1 MKRDANSKPQGINQQ
16 IESAD
21 RIEWIR
27 SKLKRAE
34 QSGVTYETK
43 EQILAYIK
51 KSMKLDL

>member
-1 MKRDANSKPQGINQQ
+1 MKDSESSMKRDANSK